1 MKVTWYKK
9 LAGAPEIVEVEA
21 GKTLKEQFPDIDFS
35 YCAILINGK
44 VTDENAVL
52 NEGDTVLI
60 RQSPSGGVAAIVT
73 IIVIAVV
80 AVAVGIV
87 GGIMALKKRQAAQK
101 NTEELEKLKKEQNSD
116 ADNRPFLRGASNTLL
131 TGKNNPYICGRC
143 LFAPYLPQNHFYT
156 ISGTDGAN
164 QFTYMLFDL
173 GFNKQVLH
181 SIITEDVPIKTF
193 SDTEPQQGVYDLDEG
208 IFAQDGKC
216 EIVQDG
222 SGFTELTQ
230 LNKKIV
236 SAACDDEIVKDSVVE
251 EGDGEYLTYTL
262 DANAKD
268 VEIVITFPYGLH
280 AYDANNTLI
289 STQLDVTPMYSLDG
303 GENWIEFL
311 FDQNGTLSN
320 HFQCTALKEIL
331 FSAKKT
337 FTLADYETLKQNEKE
352 QILIR
357 VRSNGNTDSS
367 YIKNDC
373 YVKFYQ
379 SVCFDPEKSS
389 TPAGVLDDEGEA
401 GLVDCQPVESR
412 ELAFCTLLGI
422 KLKATKI
429 NESKLKK
436 VNVITS
442 GIARIW
448 NGTEW
453 SETKSA
459 TRNPA
464 AWVLEMLTSDV
475 HPASKFSDS
484 EIDLDLFGAAY
495 EACETAGY
503 KFDYAI
509 TTSAKKSDTINFIMD
524 DIGGALFQ
532 SPLTGLWGI
541 ALDAP
546 QEQAIA
552 VYNSNNIVDISVKKT
567 FNRRSDGLRVKY
579 VNSANDLYKE
589 DTYLVMKEVGGQ
601 PLPLTADSIIKD
613 VNVTGITT
621 HEHVVKYARRLMAIE
636 ELRPK
641 TVSIDVGNEG
651 IFYTPYSKILL
662 QDECLKIG
670 LAFGIVQGCI
680 YSSGTLTKIITDCMV
695 TFEPETN
702 YGIIVNCYDDNSVA
716 PRSIKVTGTG
726 TTNELTLLTLITTE
740 DELKPQPGC
749 NFSFGELDENGQF
762 TRITSPYLI
771 NTISRGEKGFK
782 LEVVDYNPA
791 IYESGTIPPYRS
803 NITQKPPVRQAE
815 IPPDYVTS
823 AQLKDMINDLVNG
836 ESPMPPPTMPL
847 NVSGLAGRDSIA
859 LSCSH
864 IGAGLENDLAGTEY
878 EIIKPDTSRVTVRTT
893 GLTGE
898 YVFDRS
904 TDGYPEYSA
913 LTQWTVRARF
923 INAYN
928 KASVWTEPVAVTV
941 SGYGTWQVSPPVIT
955 KRESNRAITLYF
967 EQPPR
972 ADNRIRYGTIRHKV
986 QIRRISSPQD
996 TDFFK
1001 PATGLDP
1008 QASESNYKDGEGFV
1022 VAAESFS
1029 QTLPLIG
1036 QNLEEPIP
1044 QDTTYQY
1051 SVIAYN
1057 EANEAAEAQLINAI
1071 AHATSIRD
1079 IVENAIGSAQIKQD
1093 AVTADKIY
1101 VRMLSAIQENLG
1113 YITGGVFEGTE
1124 NNRWALSTIT
1134 LEDGSTR
1141 YEGAMRVGGD
1151 DEYFEVI
1158 PYNIVNGQPQNY
1170 HVKFKAGDFEIS
1182 AQASNIN
1189 GTLYVIESAN
1199 ALDRTAITPQGTF
1212 YQHRE
1217 SPADEWVNIGY
1228 SHTNGFM
1235 SSQFFSEKSVYFTNQ
1250 TMAQRRAAGFDVGAA
1265 MPSANALVYHFDTDY
1280 LNQHQTNGLV
1290 IEDAP
1295 DGEHL
1300 LVGASDTS
1308 ADIDFTP
1315 AILTI
1320 APYATVGKSLYG
1332 QCSVSGNFGHATDAF
1347 SVDFWEQYIFAENQV
1362 LFDVGTPNERVRLA
1376 MANTECF
1383 LFGIFEDENV
1393 PMFEEMRMSRLFYL
1407 LEYSYSLVMFEAA
1420 AGEVDMFEAGAGEID
1435 MFNNI
1440 IPAETYNANF
1450 KYYTLTI
1457 QDDTEVFELASF
1469 KEGQYIAHLPSG
1481 VYVKT
1486 CEMNTP
1492 RPAYKELQHIVNNVV
1507 VEAVTF
1513 EALGL
1518 SFNPNTWVHFGIF
1531 GDTIKLRVCI
1541 NFIYYDFSRSEF
1553 NGALTI
1559 LMNQN
1564 KTSVIID
1571 ELLIDTTAA
1580 IAHADFRERT
1590 QKRIP
1595 FGTLAEDE
1603 NWFILTAANPQKIQT
1618 NLFEAPQFTAAVE
1631 AILQAHNLIGE

>member
-1 MKVTWYKK
+1 MKITWYKK
-9 LAGAPEIVEVEA
+9 LTGAPDFVDIET

-44 VTDENAVL
+44 VSDENTTI
-52 NEGDTVLI
+52 NDGDLVLI
-60 RQSPSGGVAAIVT
+60 RQSPAGGVAAIIT
-73 IIVIAVV
+73 IVVIAVV
-80 AVAVGIV
+80 AVAAGVI
-87 GGIMALKKRQAAQK
+87 GGIMALKRRLAAQK
-101 NTEELEKLKKEQNSD
+101 NTEDLEKLKKEQNSD

-143 LFAPYLPQNHFYT
+143 LFAPYLPQNHFYQ
-156 ISGTDGAN
+156 ISGTDGQN
-164 QFTYMLFDL
+164 QYTYMLFDL
-173 GFNKQVLH
+173 GFNKQILH
-181 SIITEDVPIKTF
+181 SIITDDVTIKTF
-193 SDTEPQQGVYDLDEG
+193 SDTQPQEGTFELDAG
-208 IFAQDGKC
+208 IFAQDGLG
-216 EIVQDG
+216 EIAQDG
-222 SGFTELTQ
+222 APFGTLTQ

-236 SAACDDEIVKDSVVE
+236 SVACDDEVVKDSVVE
-251 EGDGEYLTYTL
+251 AGDGEYLTYTL

-268 VEIVITFPYGLH
+268 VEVVITFPYGLH
-280 AYDANNTLI
+280 AYDSNNTLI

-303 GENWIEFL
+303 GETWTNFT
-311 FDQNGTLSN
+311 FNQNGTLSN
-320 HFQCTALKEIL
+320 HFQRTALKEIL
-331 FSAKKT
+331 FAAKKE
-337 FTLADYETLKQNEKE
+337 FTLADYQTLKTNEKE

-357 VRSNGNTDSS
+357 IRSNGNTDSS
-367 YIKNDC
+367 YIKNEC
-373 YVKFYQ
+373 YVKYYQ
-379 SVCFDPEKSS
+379 SICYDPEKSS
-389 TPAGVLDDEGEA
+389 VPAGVLDDEGAA
-401 GLVDCQPVESR
+401 GLVDCSPVESR
-412 ELAFCTLLGI
+412 ELAYCALLGI
-422 KLKATKI
+422 RLKATKI

-436 VNVITS
+436 VNVVTS
-442 GIARIW
+442 GVARTW
-448 NGTEW
+448 NGTAW
-453 SETKSA
+453 SVAKTA
-459 TRNPA
+459 TRNPV
-464 AWVLEMLTSDV
+464 AWTLEMLTSDV

-484 EIDLDLFGAAY
+484 EIDFDLFGAAY

-509 TTSAKKSDTINFIMD
+509 TTSQKKSDTINFIMD
-524 DIGGALFQ
+524 GIGGVLFQ

-552 VYNSNNIVDISVKKT
+552 VYNSNNIVDISVKKL
-567 FNRRSDGLRVKY
+567 FNRRTDGIRVKH

-589 DTYLVMKEVGGQ
+589 DTYLVMREVGGE
-601 PLPLTADSIIKD
+601 PLPLTPDSLIKD
-613 VNVTGITT
+613 VTVTGITT

-641 TVSIDVGNEG
+641 TVTIDVGNEG
-651 IFYTPYSKILL
+651 IFYNPYSKLLL
-662 QDECLKIG
+662 QDDSLKIG
-670 LAFGIVQGCI
+670 LADGIIQTCI
-680 YSSGTLTKIITDCMV
+680 YQNQYLTKITIDTLV
-695 TFEPETN
+695 TFETGKT
-702 YGIIVNCYDDNSVA
+702 YGIIVNCYDSTKCA

-726 TTNELTLLTLITTE
+726 TTNELTLLTLIPAS
-740 DELKPQPGC
+740 DVLKPEAGN

-762 TRITSPYLI
+762 TKVTSPMI
-771 NTISRGEKGFK
+771 ISTISRGEKGFK
-782 LEVVDYNPA
+782 LEVADYNPA

-803 NITQKPPVRQAE
+803 NITQKPPVKQAE
-815 IPPDYVTS
+815 IPPDYITS
-823 AQLKDMINDLVNG
+823 TQLKEMLDNLTNG
-836 ESPMPPPTMPL
+836 ESPMPPPAIPL
-847 NVSGLAGRDSIA
+847 NVAGLAGRDSIT

-878 EIIKPDTSRVTVRTT
+878 VITRADESEVTVRTT

-898 YVFDRS
+898 YVFNRAV
-904 TDGYPEYSA
+904 DGYPEYSDLA
-913 LTQWTVRARF
+913 QWTVKARF
-923 INAYN
+923 VNVYN
-928 KASVWTEPVAVTV
+928 KTSDWTEPVALTV

-972 ADNRIRYGTIRHKV
+972 ADNRIRYGTIRHRV
-986 QIRRISSPQD
+986 QVRRISAPQD
-996 TDFFK
+996 SDFYK
-1001 PATGLDP
+1001 PATSLDP
-1008 QASESNYKDGEGFV
+1008 QASEANYKDGAGYV
-1022 VAAESFS
+1022 IAAESFS
-1029 QTLPLIG
+1029 QTMPLIG

-1057 EANEAAEAQLINAI
+1057 EANTAAEAQLINAV

-1113 YITGGVFEGTE
+1113 YITGGIFEGTE

-1151 DEYFEVI
+1151 DEYFEVV

-1189 GTLYVIESAN
+1189 GTLYVIEKES

-1250 TMAQRRAAGFDVGAA
+1250 TMAQRRSAGHDVGAA
-1265 MPSANALVYHFDTDY
+1265 MPSENALVYHFDTDY

-1308 ADIDFTP
+1308 EDIDFTP

-1332 QCSVSGNFGHATDAF
+1332 QCSVSGNFGNTTEKF

-1362 LFDVGTPNERVRLA
+1362 LFDIGTPNERVKLVT
-1376 MANTECF
+1376 ANTECF

-1393 PMFEEMRMSRLFYL
+1393 PMFEEMRMTRLFYQL
-1407 LEYSYSLVMFEAA
+1407 NYSYTVPMFDDTDTPPMFEAA
-1420 AGEVDMFEAGAGEID
+1420 SGEVA
-1435 MFNNI
+1435 MFNNLV
-1440 IPAETYNANF
+1440 PAEPYNADF

-1457 QDDTEVFELASF
+1457 QEGVEVFELTAMT
-1469 KEGQYIAHLPSG
+1469 EAEYLAQLIDG

-1486 CEMNTP
+1486 CEMNSP
-1492 RPAYKELQHIVNNVV
+1492 KPAYRELQHIANGSVI
-1507 VEAVTF
+1507 ESITF
-1513 EALGL
+1513 ADMGL
-1518 SFNPNTWVHFGIF
+1518 NFEPNTWVHFGIF
-1531 GDTIKLRVCI
+1531 GDSDKLRVCI
-1541 NFIYYDFSRSEF
+1541 NFIYHDFNRRENS
-1553 NGALTI
+1553 GALTI
-1559 LMNQN
+1559 LMNEN

-1571 ELLIDTTAA
+1571 ELLIDNTEA
-1580 IAHADFRERT
+1580 IAYADFSERT

-1595 FGTLAEDE
+1595 FGTLAENE
-1603 NWFILTAANPQKIQT
+1603 NWFILTAADPQKIKT
-1618 NLFEAPQFTAAVE
+1618 NLFDAPQFTAAVE